1 VNEHASATLAAPE
14 ARRVTNFELLFDLVF
29 VFGFTQV
36 TGVMIGGHAADG
48 RAALPVLQALTVLG
62 LLWGLWTSFG
72 WFSNQTRAD
81 GAQLR
86 LGLAL
91 AMVLIFVLALAI
103 PTALHDVG
111 GDPLPAVLIV
121 VCYFLVRVLHITL
134 LLRTAGG
141 NAALR
146 QQTIRNNISLP
157 LTIALLV
164 FGALLGGPAQ
174 AWIWFAAAVLDA
186 GIIAVRSRGGAWR
199 IQSASHWAER
209 FNLVVILALGESVVS
224 IGVGVASEPLVW
236 QVIAGSV
243 LAITGAI
250 TLWWLYFH
258 KISRG
263 AERALAGRS
272 GSDRLRAATIGY
284 TYLHYLI
291 VSGIVL
297 TATGIEQTM
306 HEISSA
312 EPLGWF
318 GATALAGG
326 VSLYLAGTVFFWR
339 RMTSEWLVL
348 RLAVATALLP
358 GIVIAALLPA
368 MASLVIAVVVGI
380 ALNVLEARL
389 PRHAGAGAHEMQK
402 NPSSA
407 AVD

>member
-1 VNEHASATLAAPE
+1 
-14 ARRVTNFELLFDLVF
+14 
-29 VFGFTQV
+29 
-36 TGVMIGGHAADG
+36 MIDGHAADG
-48 RAALPVLQALTVLG
+48 HAALPVLQALTVLG

-81 GAQLR
+81 GGQLR

-103 PTALHDVG
+103 PTALHAVG
-111 GDPLPAVLIV
+111 GDPLPAVLMV
-121 VCYFLVRVLHITL
+121 VCYSLVRVLHVTL

-141 NAALR
+141 NAGLR

-174 AWIWFAAAVLDA
+174 AWIWFAAAVIDA
-186 GIIAVRSRGGAWR
+186 GIIAVRSRGGASR

-236 QVIAGSV
+236 QVIVGAV
-243 LAITGAI
+243 LAIMGAI

-263 AERALAGRS
+263 GERALAGRS
-272 GSDRLRAATIGY
+272 GGDRLRAATIGY

-297 TATGIEQTM
+297 TATGIEQIM
-306 HEISSA
+306 HVIASA

-318 GATALAGG
+318 GGTALAGG

-339 RMTSEWLVL
+339 RMTGEWLVL

-389 PRHAGAGAHEMQK
+389 PRHADTGAYEMLR

-407 AVD
+407 PVD